1 MQLTYLKNKDIDYKL
16 WDEKIEVSLGHLP
29 YAKSWFLDIVSPG
42 WEAIISENYEYIMP
56 LPVKRKFGLA
66 YLVQPLFTQQLG
78 IFSASETNENIVN
91 QFINK
96 IPHLSYQYHLNETN
110 LYQSVTPLPNSVL
123 PLDSKQTEVSVRFT
137 KNTIRNIEKAINARL
152 TVSKL
157 DFDNEIR
164 HFILENANHSYK
176 NNLYI
181 IFALI
186 EKACEHDAMEI
197 CGVRNPKGELVA
209 SACFHKTKK
218 RLIYVFPVSNNE
230 GRSNSAMFLLLKN
243 IIDIYSENF
252 QVLDFE
258 GSQVDSIARFYKG
271 FGAINQP
278 YFMIK
283 KNRPQ
288 FLIGKI

>member
-1 MQLTYLKNKDIDYKL
+1 MQLLYLKNKDIDYKL
-16 WDEKIEVSLGHLP
+16 WDEKIEVSLGHFP

-42 WEAIISENYEYIMP
+42 WEAIVSENYEYVMP

-78 IFSASETNENIVN
+78 VFSANIIDEYTVNE
-91 QFINK
+91 FISK
-96 IPHLSYQYHLNETN
+96 IPYYSYQLNLNNTN
-110 LYQSVTPLPNSVL
+110 PIQTGILLPNYVL
-123 PLDSKQTEVSVRFT
+123 SLQKSFDEISKLFT
-137 KNTIRNIEKAINARL
+137 KNTIRNIEKAIKAQL

-164 HFILENANHSYK
+164 HFISENANESYK
-176 NNLYI
+176 YNLPM

-197 CGVRNPKGELVA
+197 WGVRNPKGELVA

-230 GRSNSAMFLLLKN
+230 GRSNSAMFILLNN
-243 IIDIYSENF
+243 IIDIYSGNY
-252 QVLDFE
+252 QLLDFE

-271 FGAINQP
+271 FGAIDKP
-278 YFMIK
+278 YYMVK
-283 KNRPQ
+283 KNRPD
-288 FLIGKI
+288 FLIGKL